1 MRLPL
6 MAEAILWEAFMED
19 PQFKG
24 LVMMQD
30 IGTEVIGAGQE

>member
-1 MRLPL
+1 MV
-6 MAEAILWEAFMED
+6 EAILWEASTED

-24 LVMMQD
+24 LVMIQD